1 MRAIPDGLLALPR
14 DLHYICNMKKERFQ
28 LEKAGEKF
36 SLRVCGIRSLIAT
49 EHNAWIH
56 CAAAACAIAAGIGFS
71 VSATEWTAI
80 VLCIGGVLAAE
91 GFNSA
96 IEALADRVSPGYDE
110 AVKRTKDI
118 AAGAVLLTAIAAA
131 VTGLIIFVPK
141 IAGLIE

>member
-1 MRAIPDGLLALPR
+1 MPR
-14 DLHYICNMKKERFQ
+14 DLHYICNMKKERFSW
-28 LEKAGEKF
+28 KKRARSF
-36 SLRVCGIRSLIAT
+36 RYAFAGIRSLIAT

-56 CAAAACAIAAGIGFS
+56 CAAAACAVAAGIGFN
-71 VSATEWTAI
+71 VSATEWIAI

-91 GFNSA
+91 GFN
-96 IEALADRVSPGYDE
+96 ALADRVSPGYDE